1 MGNVIG
7 SFLSGFA
14 RVIGDL
20 FGSPL
25 DFLSGKSCSSVCG
38 RTWDFICYIENFC
51 VANLLKIAMVS
62 FLLYI
67 VLLFFYLLYKLGICN
82 CIGRSL
88 CKMVWACFISCF
100 SAWEY
105 CCTFLCVKLPRLKRT
120 NRGHIKDFQVSDSS
134 CDEEGDSE
142 IFSYNAHRPMEMRR
156 PPSRRWRDH
165 RASHLRKSLRPRSHQ
180 IRVGVSRDSVHS
192 SRRNSTKHDNY
203 INTVHGIRV
212 TRTSKFV
219 QKGLSFKGTI
229 HRSRRW

>member
-1 MGNVIG
+1 MWPSRLGCPINPEIRWANRQRRLAHPTAFHMYDVSI
-7 SFLSGFA
+7 LVLTLNL
-14 RVIGDL
+14 R
-20 FGSPL
+20 SP
-25 DFLSGKSCSSVCG
+25 C
-38 RTWDFICYIENFC
+38 
-51 VANLLKIAMVS
+51 LLWQ
-62 FLLYI
+62 FP
-67 VLLFFYLLYKLGICN
+67 VLLFFYLLCKLGICN

-142 IFSYNAHRPMEMRR
+142 IFSYNARRPMEVRR
-156 PPSRRWRDH
+156 PPSRPWRDH

-180 IRVGVSRDSVHS
+180 IRVGISRDSVHS
-192 SRRNSTKHDNY
+192 SRRNSIKHDNY

-219 QKGLSFKGTI
+219 QKGLSFKGTV
-229 HRSRRW
+229 HRSRRWWRPWILTWDEK